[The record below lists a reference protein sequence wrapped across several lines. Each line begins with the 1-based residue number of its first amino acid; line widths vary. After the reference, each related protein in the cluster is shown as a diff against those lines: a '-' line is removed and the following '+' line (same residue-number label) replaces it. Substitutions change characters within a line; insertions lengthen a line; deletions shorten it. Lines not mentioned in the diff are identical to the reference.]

1 MASLTLYVDNFQT
14 SPYVLPCFPFDF
26 KTAYNDRAYSGYTAL
41 SQHAPS
47 AQPNDYFWALTIKG
61 KVSYNKTVDDTVEPI
76 TLFEAGDLPA
86 SFLPAIQYRY
96 SGSSL
101 GYIQPPDDAYTVI
114 TSKPSDWDDICLKYI
129 ATRGQNGDLAYSSY
143 TDWNTL
149 SQYAG
154 QQNREI
160 LRFNTPIAQKFLVKG
175 GLNRMSF
182 GVLNFF
188 NFNNGYNRMWSGVGY
203 PVSTSYIDM
212 GIGYF
217 GTGDMF
223 SFRNIENDF
232 IIVNNRLGA
241 DAVVGSPITDT
252 SIVRVQTYPV
262 EFVVPSGITIGGKT
276 TTSAVSMYGTMSV
289 SFDSYGEPVSYGIQA
304 LSKEMWD
311 ISRGGGNAAGADTI
325 GKGGRGK
332 QTKGNYDPSSKSITR
347 AGSAGLLTDPTSG
360 AGFVIWKFHAAD
372 FSSFLSKLYTETA
385 LPSMS
390 TGLEAATT
398 AATSAW
404 VKPLVETLSSKIG
417 FTDTDNIVFV
427 KTSPVDFPSTGFQT
441 IGKLS
446 VGTLGAKNVTAAVV
460 TSYISAPSD
469 ITGKTIGSKSEWF
482 TDVEPYA
489 SASIFFPLAGSIA
502 IPPSYI
508 DSANGEEA
516 TAKIKRS
523 YNLLTE
529 GCCYDLF
536 IEKGGNWIHLSK
548 SGQCAKSADCVIPGR
563 DISQTVGS
571 LGSLAATGIATL
583 ATGGTTAPALV
594 TTAAGAAV
602 SAVHDATN
610 LSVSNLPP
618 TSSDSPYDDTVNG
631 GLRDIVLYRPKAVRY
646 SKDESVSGGG
656 RATTMGTFSYAY
668 VSTLST
674 VGDGSYVSVY
684 DVQLPMAGGMTKAEH
699 DKIVALLQKGVYI

>member
-1 MASLTLYVDNFQT
+1 MASLNLYVDNFQT
-14 SPYVLPCFPFDF
+14 TPYVLPCFPFDF
-26 KTAYNDRAYSGYTAL
+26 KTAYDDRTYSSYTVMAA
-41 SQHAPS
+41 HAPS
-47 AQPNDYFWALTIKG
+47 AQPNDYFWGLTIKG
-61 KVSYNKTVDDTVEPI
+61 KVSYNKTVGQTVEGV

-86 SFLPAIQYRY
+86 AFLPAIQYRY
-96 SGSSL
+96 AGQSL
-101 GYIQPPDDAYTVI
+101 GYLQPPDDAYTVI
-114 TSKPSDWDDICLKYI
+114 TAEPSDWGDICLKKI
-129 ATRGQNGDLAYSSY
+129 ATRGQNGDLSYSSY
-143 TDWNTL
+143 TDWNAL

-154 QQNREI
+154 QNNREI
-160 LRFNTPIAQKFLVKG
+160 LKFNVPIAQKFLVKG

-188 NFNNGYNRMWSGVGY
+188 NYYNGYNRMWSGVGY
-203 PVSTSYIDM
+203 PVSASYIDM
-212 GIGYF
+212 GIGFF
-217 GTGDMF
+217 GTGDLF
-223 SFRNIENDF
+223 SFRNIENDL
-232 IIVNNRLGA
+232 ILVNNRIGS
-241 DAVVGSPITDT
+241 DAAIGSPITDT
-252 SIVRVQTYPV
+252 SIIRVQTYPV
-262 EFVVPSGITIGGKT
+262 EFVVPSGVNIGGKT
-276 TTSAVSMYGTMSV
+276 TTTSVSMYGTMSV

-311 ISRGGGNAAGADTI
+311 ISRGAGNAAGADTI
-325 GKGGRGK
+325 GKGGTGK
-332 QTKGNYDPSSKSITR
+332 QQKGNYDPSKKSITR

-360 AGFVIWKFHAAD
+360 AGFVIWKFRASD
-372 FSSFLSKLYTETA
+372 FSTFLSKLYTETA

-404 VKPLVETLSSKIG
+404 VKPLIETLSTKIG

-427 KTSPVDFPSTGFQT
+427 KTSPVDFPNGGWQN

-446 VGTLGAKNVTAAVV
+446 VGTLGAKNVQAAVV
-460 TSYISAPSD
+460 TSYISAPAD
-469 ITGKTIGSKSEWF
+469 ISGITIGSKSQWF

-508 DSANGEEA
+508 DSADGHEA
-516 TAKIKRS
+516 SATIKRS

-536 IEKGGNWIHLSK
+536 IEKNGNFVHLAK

-563 DISQTVGS
+563 DISQTVGA
-571 LGSLAATGIATL
+571 LGSLAATGIATI

-646 SKDESVSGGG
+646 ANGEAVSGGN

-668 VSTLST
+668 VPTLST
-674 VGDGSYVSVY
+674 VEQGSYVSIY
-684 DVQLPMAGGMTKAEH
+684 DIQLPMAGGMTKAEH
-699 DKIVALLQKGVYI
+699 DKIVALLQKGVYL